1 MWAKILEI
9 LGPLLSLAQG
19 LFDYFKKKP
28 DEIVRD
34 KLNDDKQARKE
45 AADETSE
52 ALKKSRSGDTSAIND
67 ILNRR

>member
-28 DEIVRD
+28 DEIIRA
-34 KLNDDKQARKE
+34 KLNDDLQGRKE
-45 AADETSE
+45 SADEISQ
-52 ALKKSRSGDTSAIND
+52 ALKKSDNGDTSDINKL
-67 ILNRR
+67 LNRR